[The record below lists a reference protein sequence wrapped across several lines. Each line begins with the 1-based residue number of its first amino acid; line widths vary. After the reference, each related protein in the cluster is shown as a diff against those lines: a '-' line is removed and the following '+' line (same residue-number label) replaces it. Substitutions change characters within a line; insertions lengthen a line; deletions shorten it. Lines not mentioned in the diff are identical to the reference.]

1 MIKAANLFV
10 LALNS
15 SVSLPSLISTLLH
28 PPAFVSTF
36 HFRLALDRVHEG
48 ALDVIEKNNA
58 DKQNR

>member
-28 PPAFVSTF
+28 PPAFISTFHF
-36 HFRLALDRVHEG
+36 HFRLALDRVHERP
-48 ALDVIEKNNA
+48 LDVIEKHDA
-58 DKQNR
+58 KE